1 MHKHIQMTACHACG
15 GVVYLKLLA
24 FWSAV
29 PLFHWQLEVVFATCR
44 MRIVYQSL
52 TSSSAPCYKS
62 WVLASCWLWFW
73 NRWGQRL
80 HRWDWRKMLW
90 SSLIYWSLSVLR
102 THPWSR
108 QARRIPSCIASARS
122 WVVWA
127 LLAWWGLLATARRV
141 QTSVTGSPGKLRR
154 CEASSSDKT
163 FGRHQSLGTI
173 EAGDKKR
180 KSSVTHPQH
189 DTSVDPKQCNAKKRR
204 NAETVS
210 ALQLGLHNSN
220 AKLLILFNAETQ
232 VRFNFGDKISDLD
245 VALRTRSSFPTRI
258 VVLKLSSSSW
268 RTTLLSMLSF
278 LSCVGCRRC
287 RFSPFASMSLASHH
301 TFRTRN
307 CSKPRFIHQCQ
318 ALFCSSPMIHIWDS
332 HENKHKD
339 IMKTWKRHV
348 QCRPYTESQIRAQ
361 PSPVRPAQPN
371 PRPTQHSAPT
381 SVSSLF
387 FSKIEP
393 PQVNLFGEK
402 KERWETNIN
411 KYLSV

>member
-1 MHKHIQMTACHACG
+1 
-15 GVVYLKLLA
+15 
-24 FWSAV
+24 
-29 PLFHWQLEVVFATCR
+29 
-44 MRIVYQSL
+44 
-52 TSSSAPCYKS
+52 
-62 WVLASCWLWFW
+62 
-73 NRWGQRL
+73 
-80 HRWDWRKMLW
+80 
-90 SSLIYWSLSVLR
+90 
-102 THPWSR
+102 
-108 QARRIPSCIASARS
+108 
-122 WVVWA
+122 
-127 LLAWWGLLATARRV
+127 
-141 QTSVTGSPGKLRR
+141 
-154 CEASSSDKT
+154 
-163 FGRHQSLGTI
+163 
-173 EAGDKKR
+173 
-180 KSSVTHPQH
+180 
-189 DTSVDPKQCNAKKRR
+189 
-204 NAETVS
+204 
-210 ALQLGLHNSN
+210 
-220 AKLLILFNAETQ
+220 
-232 VRFNFGDKISDLD
+232 
-245 VALRTRSSFPTRI
+245 
-258 VVLKLSSSSW
+258 
-268 RTTLLSMLSF
+268 MLSF
-278 LSCVGCRRC
+278 LSCVGCRHC

-411 KYLSV
+411 KYLSVYRFNITKGSSSIIFWFLTSARRCVAVLASCIGLIRLGQHRCFDQVVAVEAHHSQNIRHQRGCIANPQISSYGRWKMSVSECLPWKEIFQRQTLEVWLGELNYFGCLCTFWVDGWRNQTPWFLHLKTSRSHHLASSNLKCQAQSPFRAGSCRKKTTGGNQECMAKRTRKHRKQQICFVLRCLKMNKLQFSGYLLCYFTF

>member
-1 MHKHIQMTACHACG
+1 MHVG

-127 LLAWWGLLATARRV
+127 LLAWWGNCWLQPDGCRLPWPALRGSWEDAKPAPVIRLLVVTRV
-141 QTSVTGSPGKLRR
+141 WEPLRR
-154 CEASSSDKT
+154 
-163 FGRHQSLGTI
+163 GTRN
-173 EAGDKKR
+173 E

-189 DTSVDPKQCNAKKRR
+189 DTSVDPKQCNAK
-204 NAETVS
+204 
-210 ALQLGLHNSN
+210 
-220 AKLLILFNAETQ
+220 NAETQ
-232 VRFNFGDKISDLD
+232 K
-245 VALRTRSSFPTRI
+245 
-258 VVLKLSSSSW
+258 
-268 RTTLLSMLSF
+268 
-278 LSCVGCRRC
+278 
-287 RFSPFASMSLASHH
+287 
-301 TFRTRN
+301 
-307 CSKPRFIHQCQ
+307 Q
-318 ALFCSSPMIHIWDS
+318 
-332 HENKHKD
+332 
-339 IMKTWKRHV
+339 
-348 QCRPYTESQIRAQ
+348 
-361 PSPVRPAQPN
+361 
-371 PRPTQHSAPT
+371 
-381 SVSSLF
+381 
-387 FSKIEP
+387 
-393 PQVNLFGEK
+393 
-402 KERWETNIN
+402 
-411 KYLSV
+411 